1 MNNPEYAEKLKSIL
15 GLRYE
20 PVAVRLVRENEP
32 DPVGY
37 EVPEKQLS
45 HCQSVMAAKAGKS
58 YYLPSDMHGCNNGAS
73 SLGMK
78 EKSEKIA
85 SGEFYYDFG
94 MHDTQEAAAAM
105 VATRAE
111 LPFKTKGSIV
121 TPLAKADFVPD
132 SVIIVDVPE
141 VIYWF
146 VPLKTHKEG
155 GRANFTTAP
164 FNAVCGDV
172 TAFPIIH
179 NDVNVSIGCYGC
191 RRRSDIKR
199 DEMIVGFPG
208 GMLPDIVDTL
218 MKYQDGVLTKAKR
231 D

>member
-1 MNNPEYAEKLKSIL
+1 MNNAEYAEMLKSIL

-32 DPVGY
+32 EPVGY

-45 HCQSVMAAKAGKS
+45 HCQAVMAAKNGKS
-58 YYLPSDMHGCNNGAS
+58 YYVPADLHGCNNGAS
-73 SLGMK
+73 TLGMK
-78 EKSEKIA
+78 DKPEKVA

-94 MHDTQEAAAAM
+94 MHDTLEGAAAM

-155 GRANFTTAP
+155 GRAHFTTAP
-164 FNAVCGDV
+164 FNAVCGDA
-172 TAFPIIH
+172 TAFPII
-179 NDVNVSIGCYGC
+179 NGDINVSMGCFGC
-191 RRRSDIKR
+191 RRRSDIKK
-199 DEMIVGFPG
+199 DEMIVGIPG
-208 GMLPDIVDTL
+208 SMLEDVTL
-218 MKYQDGVLTKAKR
+218 TLKKYKDGVLSKAKR